1 MIPYPFHQVHNS
13 IGDYRRQRMDVSSA
27 YFCRMKTSRENTRYC
42 LLNFRYKG
50 SRVVTMV
57 WIWISVRTYEA
68 TDAVAR
74 CFTHARWSG
83 FCRTPRACKK
93 KLFYKRQSLER
104 LVDEVRILS
113 TMLLV
118 LDFKFDIYVL
128 LHRTRTDWT
137 KSFLLY
143 YVLLDSEPAYLT
155 LFLLEYMP
163 SDAFL
168 SALSYGFSVLID

>member
-1 MIPYPFHQVHNS
+1 MLGGLASAALPVH
-13 IGDYRRQRMDVSSA
+13 A
-27 YFCRMKTSRENTRYC
+27 
-42 LLNFRYKG
+42 
-50 SRVVTMV
+50 
-57 WIWISVRTYEA
+57 
-68 TDAVAR
+68 
-74 CFTHARWSG
+74 
-83 FCRTPRACKK
+83 K

-137 KSFLLY
+137 NSFLLY

-155 LFLLEYMP
+155 QFLLEYVP

-168 SALSYGFSVLID
+168 SALSYELSVLID

>member
-13 IGDYRRQRMDVSSA
+13 IGDYRRQRMDVSPA

-93 KLFYKRQSLER
+93 NYSTSASRWSAWWMRYGSYQQCCWFWILNLISMFYCTEHEQ
-104 LVDEVRILS
+104 IG
-113 TMLLV
+113 
-118 LDFKFDIYVL
+118 
-128 LHRTRTDWT
+128 
-137 KSFLLY
+137 
-143 YVLLDSEPAYLT
+143 
-155 LFLLEYMP
+155 P
-163 SDAFL
+163 SRF
-168 SALSYGFSVLID
+168 YCIMFC